1 MAVAKAGC
9 CVRVRKGAAP
19 RAWAEVTVGPYSA
32 HEFDACVGHYVK
44 RGVLPAHQGPKT
56 FDARRLKISVSVK
69 GKKGPNKLE
78 LPTAGYQC
86 SLKKCTEERKMR
98 N

>member
-1 MAVAKAGC
+1 MRKRVVAH
-9 CVRVRKGAAP
+9 RRKLGIAAPPAAPP

-56 FDARRLKISVSVK
+56 FDARRLKM
-69 GKKGPNKLE
+69 L
-78 LPTAGYQC
+78 TASNPRHIQKTC
-86 SLKKCTEERKMR
+86 EMREVFAFRSLW
-98 N
+98 